1 MDHDFSLILTF
12 VGGLAAALLFGLIAR
27 KLHLSPLVGYLL
39 AGVVVGPYSPGF
51 VADSHTVEQFAELGV
66 ILLMF
71 GVGLHFHLKDLIAVQ
86 KVAVPGAVVQISVA
100 TVLGVLVGWMFGW
113 SAISGLVFGMAISV
127 ASTVVLTR
135 VLEDNQNLHTPGGH
149 VALGWLVVE
158 DLFTILLLVLIP
170 AVMEARQSG
179 AGDWGGILS
188 ELGWM
193 FVKLALL
200 VALTLFAGKKVIP
213 LVLRYV
219 ARTGARDLF
228 TLAVL
233 VIALGVAVYSA
244 EFFGASMVLG
254 AFLAGMVVGQSD
266 FCARAAAEAMLMR
279 DAFAVLFFVSV
290 GMMFDPMSVGDC
302 WPLALATLG
311 VVMIGKPLAAYVV
324 VRCLRRPVPLA
335 LSVSVALAQVG
346 EFSFILAGIG
356 LMYNILPPD
365 ANQAIIL
372 AAVVSISLNPILYR
386 QIGPAVKWLQKR
398 GIGLAD
404 PGGVNSMALPAPD
417 ARRVVLV
424 GFGPTGRILKRILND
439 NGVEVIIVEM
449 NIDTVT
455 AIREQGGDI
464 VYGDASQREILRH
477 AGIEYA
483 ESLILSASIPDAKEI
498 VGVALELNPHIDVM
512 IHTKY
517 MRDVDILKE
526 AGASQVF
533 SSESE
538 VALSMAEYFLREGGA
553 DDEQI
558 VSERQRIR
566 ADARSFRCG
575 PFIIVGSALSGQ
587 RFPCPEWKP
596 FLLPEFGTCFY
607 GNPATVIQF
616 LFCLDGLRMTVTRPR
631 WCSAFSIWFSSC
643 EAIWWH
649 SRIVREAS
657 TEHTQVKVGK
667 LASLVRSSLR
677 ILRMFLCCWRMRF
690 TFRRTSSGETCS
702 AMAPVSMS
710 RQSGSMRQITFSG
723 LSSCRMESLKAS
735 TTW

>member
-1 MDHDFSLILTF
+1 
-12 VGGLAAALLFGLIAR
+12 
-27 KLHLSPLVGYLL
+27 
-39 AGVVVGPYSPGF
+39 
-51 VADSHTVEQFAELGV
+51 
-66 ILLMF
+66 
-71 GVGLHFHLKDLIAVQ
+71 
-86 KVAVPGAVVQISVA
+86 
-100 TVLGVLVGWMFGW
+100 
-113 SAISGLVFGMAISV
+113 
-127 ASTVVLTR
+127 
-135 VLEDNQNLHTPGGH
+135 
-149 VALGWLVVE
+149 
-158 DLFTILLLVLIP
+158 
-170 AVMEARQSG
+170 
-179 AGDWGGILS
+179 
-188 ELGWM
+188 
-193 FVKLALL
+193 
-200 VALTLFAGKKVIP
+200 
-213 LVLRYV
+213 
-219 ARTGARDLF
+219 
-228 TLAVL
+228 
-233 VIALGVAVYSA
+233 
-244 EFFGASMVLG
+244 
-254 AFLAGMVVGQSD
+254 
-266 FCARAAAEAMLMR
+266 
-279 DAFAVLFFVSV
+279 
-290 GMMFDPMSVGDC
+290 MFDPMSVGDC

-566 ADARSFRCG
+566 A
-575 PFIIVGSALSGQ
+575 
-587 RFPCPEWKP
+587 E
-596 FLLPEFGTCFY
+596 
-607 GNPATVIQF
+607 
-616 LFCLDGLRMTVTRPR
+616 LDREMPGV
-631 WCSAFSIWFSSC
+631 SVAG
-643 EAIWWH
+643 H
-649 SRIVREAS
+649 S
-657 TEHTQVKVGK
+657 
-667 LASLVRSSLR
+667 
-677 ILRMFLCCWRMRF
+677 
-690 TFRRTSSGETCS
+690 
-702 AMAPVSMS
+702 
-710 RQSGSMRQITFSG
+710 
-723 LSSCRMESLKAS
+723 
-735 TTW
+735 